1 MDPVPPITAPWAQP
15 LGPTPCSKDL
25 ALPARARPPEL
36 AGDWRRGRGEACVL
50 PWPWSSGSWVWGLGC
65 QEADLP
71 REGATRGKRR
81 AIYKE
86 MVL

>member
-36 AGDWRRGRGEACVL
+36 AEDWRRGRRGGL
-50 PWPWSSGSWVWGLGC
+50 SSPLALEFRELGLGLG
-65 QEADLP
+65 LP
-71 REGATRGKRR
+71 GGRPS
-81 AIYKE
+81 
-86 MVL
+86 